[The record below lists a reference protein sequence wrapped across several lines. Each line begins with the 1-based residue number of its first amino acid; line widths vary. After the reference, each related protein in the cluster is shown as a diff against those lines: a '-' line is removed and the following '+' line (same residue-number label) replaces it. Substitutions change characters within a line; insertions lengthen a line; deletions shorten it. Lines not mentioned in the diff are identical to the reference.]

1 MKNALRVMLLAASAF
16 VSCAGGAYSA
26 TATDDFTV
34 SITIVATCAIT
45 ATNPLNFGNSVGLLS
60 SNIDVN
66 TTFSVQCTNGTPY
79 DIELNA
85 GNNAGTALDTT
96 TRRMENGGAYV
107 SYNLYQ
113 NAGRTIPWG
122 TGLEGNE
129 VTGATG
135 SGSAQSYTVYGRV
148 PPQATPAP
156 GLYDDVIQI
165 DVQY

>member
-1 MKNALRVMLLAASAF
+1 MKNALYTFLLAASAF
-16 VSCAGGAYSA
+16 MPCAGSAYSA

-66 TTFSVQCTNGTPY
+66 TIFSVQCTNGTPY

-96 TRRMENGGAYV
+96 TRRMENGGEYV

-113 NAGRTIPWG
+113 NAGRTIQWG
-122 TGLEGNE
+122 TVLEGNE

-135 SGSAQSYTVYGRV
+135 DGNAQSYTVYGRV
-148 PPQATPAP
+148 PAQATPAP
-156 GLYDDVIQI
+156 GFYDDVIQI

>member
-1 MKNALRVMLLAASAF
+1 MKKELGVILLAASAF
-16 VSCAGGAYSA
+16 MSCSGGAYSA

-79 DIELNA
+79 SIELNA

-96 TRRMENGGAYV
+96 TRRLENGGAYV

-113 NAGRTIPWG
+113 DASRTVQWG
-122 TGLEGNE
+122 TVLEGDE

-135 SGSAQSYTVYGRV
+135 NGNAQSYTVYGRV
-148 PPQATPAP
+148 PSQATPAP